1 MRALYVPMSDNAWA
15 QYYAAQ
21 ASQAGAGFQGQQ
33 FQRGAG
39 LGSIFR
45 GIFRALLPIAKSAGK
60 VVGRQALKTG
70 ALIANDV
77 VSGTS
82 IKAAAKRRGRQGAAR
97 ILKRASRKLQTG
109 KGLGRRPR
117 KRRTPA
123 RKRTAKRTTI
133 KRKKRKAPA
142 TKRRRGKKRKVSD
155 QLGFYYQ

>member
-1 MRALYVPMSDNAWA
+1 MRVVYVPLSDNAWA
-15 QYYAAQ
+15 QYYASQ

-33 FQRGAG
+33 YQRGAG

-77 VSGTS
+77 VAGTS
-82 IKAAAKRRGRQGAAR
+82 IKAAAKRRGRQGAAKV
-97 ILKRASRKLQTG
+97 LKRASRKLQTG

-117 KRRTPA
+117 KKRVTRKGPIKRKRKAPA
-123 RKRTAKRTTI
+123 RKRTA
-133 KRKKRKAPA
+133 
-142 TKRRRGKKRKVSD
+142 KKRKVSD
-155 QLGFYYQ
+155 QLGFYYK